1 MCSSDLV
8 HRPPLVGRQQG
19 VLALADLAAPGPGA
33 FEHVDTHE
41 PGDGPLDA
49 LGHVALGLDVKDELA
64 LVAVGRGHQPGAEEL
79 PAVAAR
85 PGLVDAVGE
94 QHAELEKGVALGLV
108 DETHPHLAH
117 DEGLAQVDVDEP
129 IVDTAVLPTFL
140 LVEEARK
147 SVKVALSGEGAD
159 ELFAGYHRY
168 QRYLKAKKISSLLPS
183 EVWQELIKV
192 IPGRWKEKF
201 IRATTPLSKSYSS
214 QNIWSA
220 AELGQLVVGSS
231 YQPQKK
237 QPSAELFRN
246 NPLLAMQLTDYHHWL
261 PEQLLMKID
270 KISMTQNLEARSP
283 FLDTELINFAFSLPN
298 KHKHMFGQN
307 KYLLRKVAACY
318 LPKEIAWK
326 NKHGFE
332 VPLNDWF
339 RKELRDVVEDM
350 VDELGKLNKIF
361 DKNYLN
367 QIKDEHFSGK
377 QQHRDKIWSLVV
389 LSKWLEKHRAEIE
402 I

>member
-1 MCSSDLV
+1 
-8 HRPPLVGRQQG
+8 
-19 VLALADLAAPGPGA
+19 
-33 FEHVDTHE
+33 
-41 PGDGPLDA
+41 
-49 LGHVALGLDVKDELA
+49 
-64 LVAVGRGHQPGAEEL
+64 
-79 PAVAAR
+79 
-85 PGLVDAVGE
+85 
-94 QHAELEKGVALGLV
+94 
-108 DETHPHLAH
+108 
-117 DEGLAQVDVDEP
+117 
-129 IVDTAVLPTFL
+129 
-140 LVEEARK
+140 
-147 SVKVALSGEGAD
+147 
-159 ELFAGYHRY
+159 
-168 QRYLKAKKISSLLPS
+168 
-183 EVWQELIKV
+183 
-192 IPGRWKEKF
+192 
-201 IRATTPLSKSYSS
+201 
-214 QNIWSA
+214 
-220 AELGQLVVGSS
+220 
-231 YQPQKK
+231 
-237 QPSAELFRN
+237 
-246 NPLLAMQLTDYHHWL
+246 MQLTDYHHWL